1 MIRDAITKL
10 AKGVSLTEEESSISM
25 EEIMNGDATPA
36 QFGSFV
42 TAMHIKGET
51 VDEIVGMARVM
62 KRMALHVEAEGI
74 LVDTCGTGGDGS
86 NTFNI
91 STTSGFVAAGAGVKI
106 AKHGNRA
113 MSGSCGSADVL
124 ESLNVKIDLSPDGV
138 KRCIEE
144 AGFGFM
150 FAQRFHPSMKFAAGP
165 RKEIGIRTIFN
176 FLGPLTNPAKA
187 ERQVIGV
194 SDKSMAGKMAEV
206 LARLG
211 SIKALVLRG
220 DDGLDEISLS
230 TNTQAW
236 ELQEGKVR
244 HQTISPV
251 DFGLSKQSIDP
262 IKTYTVDES
271 VYKLQKV
278 LSGQPGPE
286 REIVLLNTAAALMVS
301 GTTDSLRDGFEIA
314 AESIDSGRAKS
325 KLDSLVNLSNKLT

>member
-10 AKGVSLTEEESSISM
+10 TKGNSLTEKESSSSM
-25 EEIMNGDATPA
+25 KEIMNGEATPA

-62 KRMALHVEAEGI
+62 KQMALHVEAEGI

-91 STTSGFVAAGAGVKI
+91 STTSGFVAAGAGIKI

-138 KRCIEE
+138 KTCIDET
-144 AGFGFM
+144 GFGFM

-176 FLGPLTNPAKA
+176 FLGPLTNPAGA

-206 LARLG
+206 LSRLG
-211 SIKALVLRG
+211 SIRALILRG
-220 DDGLDEISLS
+220 DDGLDEITLS
-230 TNTQAW
+230 TNTQVW
-236 ELQEGKVR
+236 ELQEGKVS
-244 HQTISPV
+244 QYTISPV
-251 DFGLSKQSIDP
+251 DFGLDQQSIDP
-262 IKTYTVDES
+262 IRVNTVNES
-271 VYKLQKV
+271 VYKLQNV
-278 LSGQPGPE
+278 LSGEFGPE

-301 GTTDSLRDGFEIA
+301 GTSDSLRDGFEIA

>member
-10 AKGVSLTEEESSISM
+10 TKGNSLTEEESSSSM
-25 EEIMNGDATPA
+25 KEIMNGEATPA

-62 KRMALHVEAEGI
+62 KQMALHVEAEGI

-91 STTSGFVAAGAGVKI
+91 STTSGFVAAGAGIKI

-138 KRCIEE
+138 KTCIDET
-144 AGFGFM
+144 GFGFM

-176 FLGPLTNPAKA
+176 FLGPLTNPAGA

-206 LARLG
+206 LSRLG
-211 SIKALVLRG
+211 SIRALILRG
-220 DDGLDEISLS
+220 DDGLDEITLS
-230 TNTQAW
+230 TNTQVW
-236 ELQEGKVR
+236 ELQEGKVS
-244 HQTISPV
+244 QYTISPV
-251 DFGLSKQSIDP
+251 DFGLDQQSIDP
-262 IKTYTVDES
+262 IRVNTVNES
-271 VYKLQKV
+271 VYKLQNV
-278 LSGQPGPE
+278 LSGESGPE

-301 GTTDSLRDGFEIA
+301 GTSDSLRDGFEIA

>member
-1 MIRDAITKL
+1 
-10 AKGVSLTEEESSISM
+10 
-25 EEIMNGDATPA
+25 
-36 QFGSFV
+36 
-42 TAMHIKGET
+42 
-51 VDEIVGMARVM
+51 MARVM
-62 KRMALHVEAEGI
+62 KQMALHVEAEGI

-91 STTSGFVAAGAGVKI
+91 STTSGFVAAGAGIKI

-138 KRCIEE
+138 KKCIDET
-144 AGFGFM
+144 GFGFM

-176 FLGPLTNPAKA
+176 FLGPLTNPAGA

-206 LARLG
+206 LSRLG
-211 SIKALVLRG
+211 SIRALILRG
-220 DDGLDEISLS
+220 DDGLDEITLS
-230 TNTQAW
+230 TNTQVW
-236 ELQEGKVR
+236 ELQEGKVS
-244 HQTISPV
+244 QYTISPV
-251 DFGLSKQSIDP
+251 DFGLDQQSIDP
-262 IKTYTVDES
+262 VRVNTVNES
-271 VYKLQKV
+271 VSKLQNV
-278 LSGQPGPE
+278 LSGESGPE

-301 GTTDSLRDGFEIA
+301 GTTNSLRDGFEIA